1 MLSLNAAR
9 VGSLLAEKQA
19 AGSLAMIR
27 VSVKR
32 PDCWPRKAERE
43 KLNHER
49 PRPGG
54 NCRQGLRVRVKGD
67 GRVGGAV
74 GSGEKS
80 QDSSLPLSD
89 SLKGTTASLVMKVAL
104 AGAIPKHRHS
114 HE

>member
-32 PDCWPRKAERE
+32 PDWPRKAERE

-104 AGAIPKHRHS
+104 TGAIPKHRQ
-114 HE
+114 

>member
-32 PDCWPRKAERE
+32 PDWPRKAERE

-54 NCRQGLRVRVKGD
+54 NFWQGLRVRVKGD

-104 AGAIPKHRHS
+104 AGAIPKHRHC